1 MSAEPSR
8 PADADFADWLGRRT
22 VRTEAVGPRL
32 TEAFAATFD
41 GLLADGDVP
50 PGLFWALMPA
60 VVGPD
65 QLGRDGHPRTGL
77 FLPPL
82 PMPRRMW
89 AGGALT
95 LRGAI
100 RAGDVVTRTSVIEKI
115 AFKSGATGPLGFVTV
130 GHEYAVGPD
139 LLIAERQDIV
149 YRGDPAPGSAA
160 PVPPQADPEA
170 RVLGDLRLTPD
181 PVLLFRF
188 SAMTFNG
195 HRIHYDLPYA
205 TGVERYAGLVV
216 HGPLQAI
223 LMLNLATR
231 LFGGVPERFEFRAVS
246 PLIAGVPVRVEA
258 LPGPDVDA
266 LSLRVRTEDG
276 AVTMTGTTQR
286 DSAAR

>member
-1 MSAEPSR
+1 MSAEPTR

-22 VRTEAVGPRL
+22 VRTETVSPRL
-32 TEAFAATFD
+32 TEAFAATFQ
-41 GLLADGDVP
+41 GLLADADVP
-50 PGLFWALMPA
+50 HGVFWALMPA

-65 QLGRDGHPRTGL
+65 QLGRDGHPKTGML
-77 FLPPL
+77 LPPL

-95 LRGAI
+95 LHGAM
-100 RAGDVVTRTSVIEKI
+100 RAGDAVTRTSVIEKI

-130 GHEYAVGPD
+130 QHEYAVGAD
-139 LLIAERQDIV
+139 LMIAERQDIV

-160 PVPPQADPEA
+160 PVPPQADPGA

-205 TGVERYAGLVV
+205 TGVEGYTGLVV
-216 HGPLQAI
+216 HGPLQAV
-223 LMLNLATR
+223 LMLNLAAR
-231 LFGGVPERFEFRAVS
+231 LFGKLPARFEFRAVS

-258 LPGPDVDA
+258 LAGPDGGRVE
-266 LSLRVRTEDG
+266 LRVRTEDG
-276 AVTMTGTTQR
+276 AVTMTGNAQR